1 MEDKARFVAI
11 STLYDIETQ
20 GAYSNLKSNAY
31 FKEYN
36 LSSIDRAFA
45 TEIIYGTIRW
55 KLKIDYCIQKF
66 TMTKIQDISTWALIC
81 IRIAIYQVFFMDKVP
96 ESAAVNVS
104 VELAKIN
111 DERAAGFVNGILRNI
126 LRNKEEFS
134 KIGVNNKTKRLSIE
148 YSHPEWFIRK
158 FREIHGEKFLIDL
171 MKVNN
176 TPPALTV
183 RVNTLKINR
192 DVLIKKLEEQGY
204 SAEVGR
210 LDESIILSG
219 FSMIEKSDEFNNGYF
234 IFQDESSMLASRILS
249 PEPGDVVIDLCSAP
263 GGKTTH
269 LAQLMR
275 NRGEIL
281 AFDIHPHKIELI
293 NENAKRL
300 GIEIIDA
307 FIGDAT
313 VFNEELVGYANKV
326 LVDVPCSGLGLI
338 RKKPE
343 IRWNISEDNIIQL
356 QKLQMKILVNASKYL
371 KIDGVLVYST
381 CTITLEE
388 NEEVISKF
396 LSENPNYKLDSICD
410 YVPED
415 FKAQSCEK
423 GYVKLFPNENE
434 CDGFFIARLRR
445 VW

>member
-1 MEDKARFVAI
+1 MEDKARFVAV

-20 GAYSNLKSNAY
+20 GAYSNIKSNSY
-31 FKEYN
+31 FREYD

-81 IRIAIYQVFFMDKVP
+81 IRTAIYQVFFMDKVP
-96 ESAAVNVS
+96 ESAAVNVA
-104 VELAKIN
+104 VELVKIR
-111 DERAAGFVNGILRNI
+111 DERATGFVNGILRNI
-126 LRNKEEFS
+126 LRNKDEFN

-158 FREIHGEKFLIDL
+158 FREIYGEEFIINL

-176 TPPALTV
+176 TPPELTV
-183 RVNTLKINR
+183 RANTLKINR
-192 DVLIKKLEEQGY
+192 DALIKRLDEQGI
-204 SAEVGR
+204 SAEAGR
-210 LDESIILSG
+210 LDESVILNG

-249 PEPGDVVIDLCSAP
+249 PEPDDVVIDLCSAP

-269 LAQLMR
+269 MAQLMR

-293 NENAKRL
+293 NENAKKL
-300 GIEIIDA
+300 GIEIINA
-307 FIGDAT
+307 YIGDAA
-313 VFNEELVGYANKV
+313 VFNEELADYGNKV
-326 LVDVPCSGLGLI
+326 LVDAPCSGLGLI

-343 IRWNISEDNIIQL
+343 IRWNITENDIKEL
-356 QKLQMKILVNASKYL
+356 QKLQIKILNNASKYL

-381 CTITLEE
+381 CTITVEE
-388 NEEVISKF
+388 NEEIISEF
-396 LSENPNYKLDSICD
+396 LKSNTNYKLESICE
-410 YVPED
+410 YLPEG
-415 FKAQSCEK
+415 FKALSCEN
-423 GYVKLFPNENE
+423 GYVKLFPNENK